1 MPAGTQGEKSSTHRG
16 SRVLS
21 KLNQILASDVG
32 FVEPVDDL
40 GASESAG
47 FIKKRKACDEAELLR
62 ALGAFAESSPRAL
75 RGDLSV
81 HVTLHSS

>member
-1 MPAGTQGEKSSTHRG
+1 
-16 SRVLS
+16 VLS

-47 FIKKRKACDEAELLR
+47 FIEKRKARNEADLLR
-62 ALGAFAESSPRAL
+62 ALGAFDESSPRAL

-81 HVTLHSS
+81 MLRCTHLGASVSFTLTND